1 MKQTH
6 KEAIYLSR
14 TSKGTR
20 AHLAPPRRFFSR
32 AGPPSGSRCRGALAG
47 PRRLAQREAARSP
60 AHWRTVAPPFAAL
73 SQRESR
79 RGPRHR
85 SQIKPL
91 LLGGRLR
98 SNAKMDGFECGWR
111 RGRNSHVHASPARFD
126 SSMLGNFIRRCWQD
140 LSSFSRPGTGGAS
153 VASQV
158 FSAFQSQ
165 GSVFKAPDRSDAHL
179 CCRSTPCLRS

>member
-20 AHLAPPRRFFSR
+20 AHLAPPRRFFLALDLR
-32 AGPPSGSRCRGALAG
+32 AAAGAAERSQSSGALLKG
-47 PRRLAQREAARSP
+47 KRRVPQRIGAP
-60 AHWRTVAPPFAAL
+60 WRTFAAL

-111 RGRNSHVHASPARFD
+111 RGRNSHVDASPARFD
-126 SSMLGNFIRRCWQD
+126 SSMLGNFIRCCWQD
-140 LSSFSRPGTGGAS
+140 LSSFLRPGTGGAS

-158 FSAFQSQ
+158 FSAFHSQ
-165 GSVFKAPDRSDAHL
+165 GSVLKAPDRSDAHL